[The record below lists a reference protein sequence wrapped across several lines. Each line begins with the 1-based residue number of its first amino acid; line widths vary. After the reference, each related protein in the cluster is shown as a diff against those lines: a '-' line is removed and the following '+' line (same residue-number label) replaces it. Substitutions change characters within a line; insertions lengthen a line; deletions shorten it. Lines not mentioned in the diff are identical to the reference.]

1 MSKVVC
7 RISKIST
14 IQKIGEAGAHNFRL
28 DGEAQREHLKAGVEN
43 PLLFGT
49 TDLVSDVQKRLDEAH
64 KCAHG
69 EFRKNAVLAVEMV
82 LSASPEYFKD
92 QACLDIW
99 VKKNMEWLKK
109 EYGKNLV
116 NAVLHLDEQTPH
128 IQAFI
133 VPLDKKNKLNCRS
146 IFGGVK
152 NMVALQTK
160 SFEAVKSLGIERGEP
175 KDITGVTHKTT
186 AQWRKEMQE
195 MDVEKTSFQKSIEE
209 VPCITSN
216 ITGLVTAK
224 KADEYYKKAMLDAV
238 KKTYAPKMIKAS
250 KDALKLK
257 AENKKLKKLNEEIQK
272 EIKETRKRN
281 FDLQQEFDEI
291 KEKAFK
297 DGYNESQKEYKENQE
312 KLDSEKQ
319 KKLFKYKVKKDSD
332 LKL

>member
-14 IQKIGEAGAHNFRL
+14 IQKVGEAGAHNFRL
-28 DGEAQREHLKAGVEN
+28 DGEAEREHLKKGVEN

-152 NMVALQTK
+152 NMIALQTK

-175 KDITGVTHKTT
+175 KDVTGVTHKTT
-186 AQWRKEMQE
+186 AEWRKEMQE

-224 KADEYYKKAMLDAV
+224 KADDYYKKAMLDAV
-238 KKTYAPKMIKAS
+238 KKTYAPKMIKAT

-257 AENKKLKKLNEEIQK
+257 AENKKLKKENENIQN

-281 FDLQQEFDEI
+281 FELLQEFENI
-291 KEKAFK
+291 KEKSFN
-297 DGYNESQKEYKENQE
+297 DGYNKKQKEYTDEQE
-312 KLDSEKQ
+312 KINND
-319 KKLFKYKVKKDSD
+319 KKNKNYKYNDNKNST